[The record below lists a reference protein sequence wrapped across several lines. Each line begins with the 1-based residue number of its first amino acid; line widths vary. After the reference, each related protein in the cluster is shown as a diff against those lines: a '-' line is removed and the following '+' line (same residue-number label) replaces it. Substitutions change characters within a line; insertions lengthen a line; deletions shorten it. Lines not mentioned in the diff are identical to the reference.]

1 MALYPNQGPWKPL
14 PIALQQ
20 PTQEPIEG
28 PSSPGPLSRIV
39 HPQKTVNLAE
49 SLQALRQE
57 ITIRKQQGTPGN
69 GPQNKKNKRC
79 NKWENVIP
87 GVHGIQWMDKIIRK
101 TRETAIEAVANTMES
116 LLQRL
121 AEWFSEALA
130 GVSTRMELMENR
142 MLTQFTVPESAQKT
156 APSTTATTRTADHN
170 TRNSTATGP
179 MYTPTCKGQPVMMA
193 PQKVIKNPL
202 AAHHPSCLIIEILP
216 EELKPEE
223 WGGFTYT

>member
-1 MALYPNQGPWKPL
+1 MAPVHLAHSVESSTPKKPST
-14 PIALQQ
+14 LQKAFRLF
-20 PTQEPIEG
+20 G
-28 PSSPGPLSRIV
+28 RKSLSGSSKG
-39 HPQKTVNLAE
+39 HPETGESAE
-49 SLQALRQE
+49 
-57 ITIRKQQGTPGN
+57 
-69 GPQNKKNKRC
+69 NKKNKRC

-193 PQKVIKNPL
+193 PQKVINNPL
-202 AAHHPSCLIIEILP
+202 AAHHPSCLIIEILT